1 MLDFDVAFEIKSWF
15 DEMLDESYPV
25 FQIGDLT
32 FYPSQILRECD
43 PIAYRQSLL
52 DFEDAIL
59 ENEKEEHFTE
69 LLGR

>member
-43 PIAYRQSLL
+43 PVAYRQSLL